1 MLEVNMEIV
10 GFTKKEIDS
19 LLVFNKGGYEGKILL
34 YNNELVLKQFEK
46 YLGDYIDFETK
57 RYKLERLVNRKVS
70 RIIVEPKALVSIEG
84 EFSGYL
90 MPKISNAM
98 HIDSIRDYKKLLMV
112 YSKLFKDLDYLHKKN
127 IVVGDLKPANILVDY
142 KYNTKFI
149 DVDSMGIDEYPIDH
163 ENYRS
168 HEAKL
173 LPNYETKFRVNSR
186 ENMDNYLLLACFINS
201 LSNENTPL
209 IGKLF
214 NSKLTLEYKKILFQ
228 LLKGDTWSTPV
239 EISTIL
245 EEEKGKIK

>member
-1 MLEVNMEIV
+1 MEII

-46 YLGDYIDFETK
+46 YLCDLIDFERK
-57 RYKLERLVNRKVS
+57 KYKLERIASRKLSHVIVS
-70 RIIVEPKALVSIEG
+70 PTAFVSVEG

-98 HIDSIRDYKKLLMV
+98 HIDSIRDYQKLLIV

-127 IVVGDLKPANILVDY
+127 VVVGDLKPANILVDY
-142 KYNTKFI
+142 KYNTKFC
-149 DVDSMGIDEYPIDH
+149 DVDSMGIDEFPIDH
-163 ENYRS
+163 SEYRS

-173 LPNYETKFRVNSR
+173 LPNYNKKFEVNSR

-201 LSNENTPL
+201 LSNDNSPL
-209 IGKLF
+209 VGKLF
-214 NSKLTLEYKKILFQ
+214 NSKLSLEYKKILLQ
-228 LLKGDTWSTPV
+228 LLKGDVWSTPV
-239 EISTIL
+239 DISTML
-245 EEEKGKIK
+245 EEEKRNVK

>member
-1 MLEVNMEIV
+1 MDII
-10 GFTKKEIDS
+10 GFTKKEIDG

-46 YLGDYIDFETK
+46 YLSDYIDFERK
-57 RYKLERLVNRKVS
+57 KYKLERLASRKIS
-70 RIIVEPKALVSIEG
+70 HIIVPPKALVNIEG

-98 HIDSIRDYKKLLMV
+98 HIDSIRDYEKLLLV
-112 YSKLFKDLDYLHKKN
+112 YTKLFKDVEYLHKKN
-127 IVVGDLKPANILVDY
+127 VVIGDLKPSNILVDY
-142 KYNTKFI
+142 KYHTNFI

-163 ENYRS
+163 ADYRS

-173 LPNYETKFRVNSR
+173 LPNYQNKFAVNSR

-201 LSNENTPL
+201 LSPENGSL

-214 NSKLTLEYKKILFQ
+214 NSKLSLEHKKILFQ
-228 LLKGDTWSTPV
+228 LLKNDVWNTTIN
-239 EISTIL
+239 ISDML
-245 EEEKGKIK
+245 EEEKRKMM

>member
-1 MLEVNMEIV
+1 MEII

-46 YLGDYIDFETK
+46 YLSNYIDFEQK
-57 RYKLERLVNRKVS
+57 KYKLERLVTRKVS
-70 RIIVEPKALVSIEG
+70 RIIVEPTALVSVEG

-98 HIDSIRDYKKLLMV
+98 HIDSIRDYQKLLMV
-112 YSKLFKDLDYLHKKN
+112 YSKLFKDLEYLHKKN

-149 DVDSMGIDEYPIDH
+149 DVDSMGIDEFPIDH
-163 ENYRS
+163 AEYRS
-168 HEAKL
+168 HEAKM
-173 LPNYETKFRVNSR
+173 LPNFEVKFQVNSR

-201 LSNENTPL
+201 LSHDNKSL
-209 IGKLF
+209 IAKLF
-214 NSKLTLEYKKILFQ
+214 NSELSLEYKKILFQ
-228 LLKGDTWSTPV
+228 LLKGDTWSTPI
-239 EISTIL
+239 EISTML
-245 EEEKGKIK
+245 DEEKEKIK